1 MKIRLAIDSE
11 AQEVLKLFPNW
22 EQMEESDW
30 EKIHPYWA
38 VAEVDGKIIA
48 AVQLCPSLPTGRIE
62 HLNID
67 KSINKITAT
76 KAAHSLIKYAEVAMM
91 QMGCKLI
98 AGYVEFRNKP
108 IKRIVQR
115 HYNAQCIGSGSML
128 MWRLK

>member
-11 AQEVLKLFPNW
+11 AQEVLELFSDW
-22 EQMEESDW
+22 EQMDASDW
-30 EKIHPYWA
+30 TKIHPYWA
-38 VAEVDGKIIA
+38 VAVVDDVIVA

-62 HLNID
+62 HLNI
-67 KSINKITAT
+67 KKGINKITAT
-76 KAAHSLIKYAEVAMM
+76 KAAHALIKYSEVAML
-91 QMGCKLI
+91 QMGCTLI

-108 IKRIVQR
+108 IKRLVQR